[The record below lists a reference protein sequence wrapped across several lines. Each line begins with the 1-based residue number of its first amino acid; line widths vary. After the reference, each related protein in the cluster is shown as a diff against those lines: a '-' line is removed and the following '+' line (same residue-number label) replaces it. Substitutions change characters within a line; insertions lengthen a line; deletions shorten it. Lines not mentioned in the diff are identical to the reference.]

1 MENRQ
6 LKRKT
11 KNKKEQPGAVKY
23 SRPTVFESVMNLQCD
38 LRAEMNLDPLP
49 HWQQTRPSPVW
60 TKNVCGKLR
69 RTILKSVLKLKPK
82 SQTEINWRNYGRCI
96 GIMERYKTFLNQ
108 DVPRILEKEGFNDI
122 SPEKWEK
129 IQPLL
134 GEETAREYYLI
145 VLKRPADD
153 PAPLADLVELVMQ
166 KQMEHLEALKK
177 LAFCYIA
184 HQSTKN
190 TNIFLK
196 GMSEGYTAF
205 LNEDGEFTGDD
216 RRVDIH
222 LELLA
227 WQHDIEKMRRM
238 IPQKN
243 NQHLVSELKKLS
255 EFKNKS
261 QNWFKD
267 VFKDITL
274 SIGKRGQPRKF
285 SRV

>member
-1 MENRQ
+1 M
-6 LKRKT
+6 KRKA
-11 KNKKEQPGAVKY
+11 KNQNEQLGVVKH
-23 SRPTVFESVMNLQCD
+23 SPPTAFELLMNLQCD

-49 HWQQTRPSPVW
+49 HWRQTRPTPEW
-60 TKNVCGKLR
+60 AKNICGSLR
-69 RTILKSVLKLKPK
+69 RTILKSVLKLRPK

-129 IQPLL
+129 IQPRL
-134 GEETAREYYLI
+134 GEETARKYYLK
-145 VLKRPADD
+145 VLKRLADD
-153 PAPLADLVELVMQ
+153 PAPLVELAELAIQ
-166 KQMEHLEALKK
+166 KQLENLEALKQV
-177 LAFCYIA
+177 AFYHLA
-184 HQSTKN
+184 HQSAKAGK
-190 TNIFLK
+190 IFLK

-205 LNEDGEFTGDD
+205 LNEDGEFAGDD
-216 RRVDIH
+216 RRAEIH

-261 QNWFKD
+261 QDWFKE
-267 VFKDITL
+267 VFKDIKL
-274 SIGKRGQPRKF
+274 SIGPRGRPRKF
-285 SRV
+285 SRA

>member
-1 MENRQ
+1 M
-6 LKRKT
+6 KRKAK
-11 KNKKEQPGAVKY
+11 KNNEQPGVIKHTP
-23 SRPTVFESVMNLQCD
+23 PTAFELLMNLQCD

-49 HWQQTRPSPVW
+49 HWRQTRPTPDW
-60 TKNVCGKLR
+60 AKNICGKLR
-69 RTILKSVLKLKPK
+69 RTILKSVLKLRPK

-122 SPEKWEK
+122 SPEKWGK

-134 GEETAREYYLI
+134 GEETAREYYLK

-153 PAPLADLVELVMQ
+153 PAPLTELVELAIQ
-166 KQMEHLEALKK
+166 KQSEHLEALKQV
-177 LAFCYIA
+177 AFYHLA
-184 HQSTKN
+184 HQSAKPGK
-190 TNIFLK
+190 IFLK

-205 LNEDGEFTGDD
+205 LNEDGEFAGDD
-216 RRVDIH
+216 RRADIH

-227 WQHDIEKMRRM
+227 WQHDIEKMRRI

-261 QNWFKD
+261 QDWFKD
-267 VFKDITL
+267 VFKDVKL
-274 SIGKRGQPRKF
+274 SIGPRGRPRKF
-285 SRV
+285 SRA